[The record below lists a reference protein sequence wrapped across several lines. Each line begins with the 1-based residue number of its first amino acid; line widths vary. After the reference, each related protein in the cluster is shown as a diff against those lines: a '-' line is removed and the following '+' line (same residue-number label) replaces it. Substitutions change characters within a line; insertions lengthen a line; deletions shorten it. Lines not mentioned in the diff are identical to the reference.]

1 MRVYILI
8 FVPAV
13 VFWKDR
19 RLSFLSPGHVFQG
32 WHRDILE
39 ACSIFPY
46 DSNPAFKS
54 VEKQRWTG
62 HFPLCEDFSSSTE
75 I

>member
-1 MRVYILI
+1 MSFYILI
-8 FVPAV
+8 FAPAM
-13 VFWKDR
+13 VFWKDP
-19 RLSFLSPGHVFQG
+19 RLSFLSPGHVFQAC
-32 WHRDILE
+32 HRDILE
-39 ACSIFPY
+39 ACAIFPY

-62 HFPLCEDFSSSTE
+62 HFPLCEDFSFSTE